1 MKANTNYKIKNKKD
15 LIKQEQE
22 EDFNIENLLIKNKKN
37 TSNNIINS
45 SSNKLRDWLISCN
58 LISYY
63 NIFNNNLSFSIEK
76 IIKSY
81 KKNNKKLSYKDI
93 ENLGIRKPGHIFRF
107 IIKLEI
113 DSNTIDYEISTKI
126 INRFNSNVLNSEELS
141 ASNHEIKCCGMTV
154 AFGDKYNNNNI
165 NANYGDIFHFLNYL
179 GLMKFKENFVHNG
192 FDQVDYII
200 LQLFSEYKFD
210 KKILKEFLHIY
221 DEKDRNYVLNVLYE
235 ERNKIAEEL
244 GIKID
249 ENEKEKILN
258 NNNLN
263 EDFAFKECFIF

>member
-1 MKANTNYKIKNKKD
+1 MS
-15 LIKQEQE
+15 
-22 EDFNIENLLIKNKKN
+22 FNIE
-37 TSNNIINS
+37 
-45 SSNKLRDWLISCN
+45 
-58 LISYY
+58 
-63 NIFNNNLSFSIEK
+63 K
-76 IIKSY
+76 ITKSY
-81 KKNNKKLSYKDI
+81 IKNNKKLSYKDI

-126 INRFNSNVLNSEELS
+126 INRFNINALNTDELS
-141 ASNHEIKCCGMTV
+141 ASNHEIKCCGMAIT
-154 AFGDKYNNNNI
+154 FGDKYNNNNI

-179 GLMKFKENFVHNG
+179 NLMKFKENFVHNG